1 MADFSTL
8 IQAWFRQNQRNLPWR
23 GINDPY
29 KIWLSE
35 VILQQ
40 TRVDQGMAYYLKF
53 VETFPTIKDL
63 ANADEDH
70 VLNLWQGLGYYSRAR
85 NMHFSAKMVANELG
99 GVFPS
104 TYKGV
109 LSLKGVG
116 EYTAAAIT
124 SIAYNLPHAVVDGN
138 VYRVLSRY
146 LEIGTPIDSTQGK
159 KEFSLAAAEFLDHN
173 NPGDHNQALMEIGAL
188 VCLPKSPKCNECPLA
203 QSCASLQNNSQLNFP
218 VKSKK
223 IKVVNR
229 YLHYL
234 VLTDGENTVLKKRTG
249 KGIWEGLYDFPLIEK
264 KVGEELTEN
273 DLKSEDLVGFDFD
286 GSFKHI
292 LSHQRILATFWLVRV
307 KRIKLVDNQIK
318 IAINQVEDYPLP
330 QLLIRYIK
338 ESRLFE
344 AD

>member
-8 IQAWFRQNQRNLPWR
+8 INAWYRQNRRVLPWR
-23 GINDPY
+23 GISDPY

-40 TRVDQGMAYYLKF
+40 TRVDQGTAYYLKF
-53 VETFPTIKDL
+53 IKAFPTINHL
-63 ANADEDH
+63 ANAEEDE

-85 NMHFSAKMVANELG
+85 NMHFSAKLVANELN
-99 GVFPS
+99 GVFPT

-109 LSLKGVG
+109 ISLKGVG

-124 SIAYNLPHAVVDGN
+124 SIAYGLPHAVVDGN

-146 LEIGTPIDSTQGK
+146 LAIATPIDSKQGK
-159 KEFSLAAAEFLDHN
+159 KEFAEVASAFLDHK

-188 VCLPKSPKCNECPLA
+188 ICLPKKPKCSECPLSN
-203 QSCASLQNNSQLNFP
+203 SCVALQKKSQLNFP

-223 IKVVNR
+223 TKVVNR
-229 YLHYL
+229 YIHYL
-234 VLTDGENTVLKKRTG
+234 VFTDGQNTALKKRTG
-249 KGIWEGLYDFPLIEK
+249 KGIWEGLYDFPMVEK
-264 KVGEELTEN
+264 KEGEELTKK
-273 DLKSEDLVGFDFD
+273 DLESFTFSDFTFD
-286 GSFKHI
+286 GTFKHI
-292 LSHQRILATFWLVRV
+292 LSHQKILATFWQVQV
-307 KRIKLVDNQIK
+307 EQVKLVDNQIE
-318 IAINQVEDYPLP
+318 IPIHQIEDYPLP

-338 ESRLFE
+338 ESRLFG

>member
-1 MADFSTL
+1 
-8 IQAWFRQNQRNLPWR
+8 
-23 GINDPY
+23 
-29 KIWLSE
+29 
-35 VILQQ
+35 
-40 TRVDQGMAYYLKF
+40 
-53 VETFPTIKDL
+53 
-63 ANADEDH
+63 
-70 VLNLWQGLGYYSRAR
+70 
-85 NMHFSAKMVANELG
+85 
-99 GVFPS
+99 
-104 TYKGV
+104 
-109 LSLKGVG
+109 
-116 EYTAAAIT
+116 
-124 SIAYNLPHAVVDGN
+124 
-138 VYRVLSRY
+138 
-146 LEIGTPIDSTQGK
+146 
-159 KEFSLAAAEFLDHN
+159 
-173 NPGDHNQALMEIGAL
+173 MEIGAL

-203 QSCASLQNNSQLNFP
+203 QSCASLQNNTQLNFP

-234 VLTDGENTVLKKRTG
+234 VFTDGKKTVLKKRTG

-264 KVGEELTEN
+264 KEGEELTED
-273 DLKSEDLVGFDFD
+273 DLKSVDLIGFDFD

-307 KRIKLVDNQIK
+307 KRIKLVDNQIE